1 MNKKLF
7 ILILFLFAAQFAY
20 CQYDHGSYNDDI
32 DDEEKYTI
40 ASVGYSLIS
49 GGVIAII
56 GFLIMQIKILNTIGK
71 IILGIGALLGIGTLF
86 IYLLQKIELLLSV
99 AFSLAWKL
107 AIIIGVVI
115 VIGIIIRSIYDW
127 IWGNNK

>member
-1 MNKKLF
+1 MKKLF
-7 ILILFLFAAQFAY
+7 LLLLFIFAAQFAY
-20 CQYDHGSYNDDI
+20 SQYDHGSYNDDI

-56 GFLIMQIKILNTIGK
+56 GFLIMQIKVLNTFGK
-71 IILGIGALLGIGTLF
+71 IILGIGALLGLGTLL
-86 IYLLQKIELLLSV
+86 IYLLQKIEFLLSA

-127 IWGNNK
+127 ICGDK